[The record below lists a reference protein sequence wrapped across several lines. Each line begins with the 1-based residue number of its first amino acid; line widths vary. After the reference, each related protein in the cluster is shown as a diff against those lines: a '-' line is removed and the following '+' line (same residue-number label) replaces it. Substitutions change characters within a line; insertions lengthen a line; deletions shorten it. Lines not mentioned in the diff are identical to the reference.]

1 MPYTQTLENGAKISK
16 ASDGAFKNERRY
28 GCKSDKSM
36 LVSEYEN
43 MELEQLRV
51 FNFSYLTH
59 SWKEKTPHCKSV

>member
-16 ASDGAFKNERRY
+16 ASDGEQKGGR
-28 GCKSDKSM
+28 KSDKST

-43 MELEQLRV
+43 MQIHV

-59 SWKEKTPHCKSV
+59 SWNGKTADCKSV